1 MPLGHSRVV
10 FPWMSRSPRGAGD
23 PPAVGGPTGHPAP
36 IRGRATRGAA
46 LALALVIAAIPSI
59 ARADDDAPAADDPV
73 FEVLPIAGE
82 PVSGRIAAIAA
93 DRITIAPAEGPNR
106 DFLLTELVRL
116 SREAPP
122 AEGAEAGRILLPE
135 GDRLARTIIIRATD
149 AAIETQSQL
158 LGAVK
163 IPLDSALGLIL
174 SPPMT
179 AEALDELQQWI
190 RIEPRTTEVVR
201 LANDD
206 RVEGSFTGLD
216 ERTLMI
222 QGPNDKP
229 MEFDR
234 AGVEAIGMDPA
245 LVSYPRPEGPFLEA
259 TLTDGSRLGLVGA
272 KLEKGELLA
281 DTRFGWKFRAPITAV
296 VRLTARTSAID
307 YLSERPIDGETYVPY
322 FDSVRPVRIDANV
335 EGRPFRL
342 AGRTYE
348 RGLGTESRS
357 LLAYKLKPGDRR
369 FQALVGL
376 DERAGPLGSVV
387 FRVLVDGQPRFTSPA
402 MTFRE
407 PPKTVDVDLE
417 GGKLLILITEFGDR
431 GDARDLADW
440 VEARIIR

>member
-1 MPLGHSRVV
+1 MP
-10 FPWMSRSPRGAGD
+10 P
-23 PPAVGGPTGHPAP
+23 
-36 IRGRATRGAA
+36 GRADKSQALR
-46 LALALVIAAIPSI
+46 LALALLLALIPSS
-59 ARADDDAPAADDPV
+59 ARSGDGPAATEPI

-122 AEGAEAGRILLPE
+122 AEDGDEGRILLPE

-149 AAIETQSQL
+149 SAIEARSRL
-158 LGAVK
+158 LGAAT
-163 IPLDSALGLIL
+163 IPLDAALGLIF
-174 SPPMT
+174 SPPRT
-179 AEALDELQQWI
+179 AEALDHLQQWI
-190 RIEPRTTEVVR
+190 RIEPRTSEVVR
-201 LANDD
+201 LANGD
-206 RVEGSFTGLD
+206 RVAGSFTGLD
-216 ERTLMI
+216 ERVVKF

-229 MEFDR
+229 LEFDR

-245 LVSYPRPEGPFLEA
+245 LVSYPKPEEAFLEA
-259 TLTDGSRLGLVGA
+259 TFTDGSRLGLVGA
-272 KLEKGELLA
+272 SLEKGKLSA
-281 DTRFGWKFRAPITAV
+281 VTRFGWEIQVAIGEV
-296 VRLTARTSAID
+296 VRLAARAAAID
-307 YLSERPIDGETYVPY
+307 YLSERPIDGANYVPY
-322 FDSVRPVRIDANV
+322 FNSTRPVRFDATV

-342 AGRTYE
+342 VGREYE
-348 RGLGTESRS
+348 RGLGTESRT

-407 PPKTVDVDLE
+407 PPKAVDVDLE